1 MEILERSRKD
11 GAQMAKKVY
20 ELAKE
25 LDLTSKEIIEKLNQ
39 MGVSVTSH
47 MSALDDDIVAKIQ
60 NAKGMK
66 DGETTIVKVQPKSV
80 KKNVEDTPRVVVQAA
95 AVTPVTSAKSSDKE
109 DYKADKSMKTVKTD
123 KISKPDDSAVTI
135 EKLQEE
141 APKRRVF
148 RVNID
153 AEKGK
158 ETVEIPKEMMGAKE
172 KKSEKQTPRSE
183 EHHV

>member
-66 DGETTIVKVQPKSV
+66 DGETTIVKVQPDRKRQEIGRASCR
-80 KKNVEDTPRVVVQAA
+80 ERV
-95 AVTPVTSAKSSDKE
+95 
-109 DYKADKSMKTVKTD
+109 
-123 KISKPDDSAVTI
+123 
-135 EKLQEE
+135 
-141 APKRRVF
+141 
-148 RVNID
+148 
-153 AEKGK
+153 
-158 ETVEIPKEMMGAKE
+158 
-172 KKSEKQTPRSE
+172 
-183 EHHV
+183 